1 MPLPLMKPQTAHIKL
16 VTEWIDHKI
25 TKVTQT
31 ATLVTTITRHHQ
43 AWEAVQN
50 ALRNVRDRL
59 TGPRCP
65 AARRA
70 NG

>member
-1 MPLPLMKPQTAHIKL
+1 MKPQTAHIKL

-25 TKVTQT
+25 TRVTQT
-31 ATLVTTITRHHQ
+31 AILVTTITRHHQ
-43 AWEAVQN
+43 AWEAAQN

-59 TGPRCP
+59 TGPSCR
-65 AARRA
+65 AAGRR